1 MNSLDGCSYLPATQ
15 LIIELFIRI
24 DDVYEKNGKK
34 MSLNEI
40 KELNKYLHTW
50 KVKAAKQEA
59 KKQQIDKDNAK
70 RLK

>member
-1 MNSLDGCSYLPATQ
+1 MNSLEGCSYLPATQ

-24 DDVYEKNGKK
+24 DDVFEKNGKR
-34 MSLNEI
+34 MSLNEV
-40 KELNKYLHTW
+40 KELNNYLHTW